1 MKKRNRFRKVKQ
13 GVIKTPTKREKSSKG
28 DSIEFAKKS
37 DLFKA
42 ILTDSFMLLMPII
55 YTVIYLVFGS
65 REGFRDNMLFG
76 WIYILIPL
84 IVAEVLFIK
93 FAGQTPGMKAYNI
106 KLISLDTK
114 EKPST
119 VTLILRQLLSKVV
132 PLTFLWLL
140 NKESRNFQDYILNT
154 AFVYDKNSKNKSRE
168 VKK

>member
-106 KLISLDTK
+106 KLIS
-114 EKPST
+114 
-119 VTLILRQLLSKVV
+119 
-132 PLTFLWLL
+132 
-140 NKESRNFQDYILNT
+140 
-154 AFVYDKNSKNKSRE
+154 
-168 VKK
+168 